1 MTAESVRKR
10 RRMARKRAAAKP
22 PSGSPGNPQ
31 AQVLEAF
38 HQIWL
43 AGLGAV
49 SKAQSGSPQLLEDL
63 IIEGAWVHARA
74 RGATKRALRGAAR
87 RSPNTLDEL
96 EKIFQRRVHSALTR
110 LGVPSATEIE
120 TLSRRV
126 DVLDAN
132 VDRLERKTVPRV
144 RTNAVK
150 KMSAATLPAP

>member
-1 MTAESVRKR
+1 
-10 RRMARKRAAAKP
+10 MATKRAGGKTA
-22 PSGSPGNPQ
+22 SGSGTPQ

-74 RGATKRALRGAAR
+74 RGATKQALRGAAR
-87 RSPNTLDEL
+87 RSPNTLDDL

-110 LGVPSATEIE
+110 LGVPSAAEID
-120 TLSRRV
+120 TLSRRL
-126 DVLDAN
+126 DALDAN
-132 VDRLERKTVPRV
+132 IDRLERRTVSRV
-144 RTNAVK
+144 RTNAAK
-150 KMSAATLPAP
+150 KISATTLPAP